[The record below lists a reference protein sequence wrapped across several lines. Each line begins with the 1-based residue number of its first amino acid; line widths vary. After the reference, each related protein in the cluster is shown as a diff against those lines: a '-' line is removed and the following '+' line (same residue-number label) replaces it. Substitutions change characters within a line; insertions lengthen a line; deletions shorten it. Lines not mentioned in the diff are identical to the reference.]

1 MKKILALVLATLMV
15 LTAVSALAEKDTTMP
30 GKSKTAP
37 FIRRAEAEELG
48 LGTLEPA
55 PAALQAIIDAITAA
69 GPDGAAAYLATLA
82 EIPEGFTK
90 ITEAGDC
97 YQITGDTTNAGD
109 QEFIFHFATPFGV
122 DEEVLLLIGIA
133 PAEGDVEWLMLN
145 GKGNAD
151 GDVVVTITGEQI
163 QKIANNPFIVIP
175 VTAEAAA
182 E

>member
-37 FIRRAEAEELG
+37 FISNVESELEM
-48 LGTLEPA
+48 TKVVPA
-55 PAALQAIIDAITAA
+55 PAALQAIIDAIVAA

-90 ITEAGDC
+90 LTEAQDC
-97 YQITGDTTNAGD
+97 YQITGDTTDAGD
-109 QEFIFHFATPFGV
+109 QEFIFHFGTPFG
-122 DEEVLLLIGIA
+122 EGQEVLLLIGIA

-163 QKIANNPFIVIP
+163 QKIANNPFLVIP
-175 VTAEAAA
+175 VTAEEAA